1 MPLLIHPLN
10 LGKASNNTNNP
21 LTWGHSFLTH
31 HINSPMSELAMSLQ
45 ILPLK
50 GAILINPVGINPGA
64 LMPPGDLKLTV
75 MSLSREDLTLPNKV
89 DLPSHIP
96 TNPKWGDM
104 LSFSAKWAKIP
115 NRGHIKMRTKI
126 IQACLMVVLGCTK
139 INIDITKHS

>member
-1 MPLLIHPLN
+1 MPLLIHPHY

-31 HINSPMSELAMSLQ
+31 HFNSLMSGLVMSLQ
-45 ILPLK
+45 ILPPK
-50 GAILINPVGINPGA
+50 GAVTFNLVGINPWA
-64 LMPPGDLKLTV
+64 PMPLGDLKLLV

-104 LSFSAKWAKIP
+104 LNFPAKWAKIP
-115 NRGHIKMRTKI
+115 KRGHIKM
-126 IQACLMVVLGCTK
+126 
-139 INIDITKHS
+139 